1 MKTKFAPLTGLS
13 VWALHRAAGD
23 AWLISYLEMSQTEAR
38 SGIFY
43 VEPFAIAFSLELF
56 VKALVGFQ
64 DHSFNAKKA
73 SHETASLIR
82 ENTHIPTLAAI
93 AADAEL
99 MEIIEEY
106 GKAMAFK
113 YGELGMMIDRDEQKK
128 VLEAVLRIRAEL
140 GESTELTRPSAHAVT
155 AAVECSMCN
164 AHAGEPC
171 VFDDDPNLSS
181 PTKVHT
187 ARIPPGWANQVP
199 D

>member
-23 AWLISYLEMSQTEAR
+23 DWLISYLEMSQTEAR

-64 DHSFNAKKA
+64 DHTFNAKKA
-73 SHETASLIR
+73 SHGTASLIR
-82 ENTHIPTLAAI
+82 ENTHIPTLGAI
-93 AADAEL
+93 AADEEL

-113 YGELGMMIDRDEQKK
+113 YGELGMVIDRDEQKK
-128 VLEAVLRIRAEL
+128 ILEAVLQIRTEL
-140 GESTELTRPSAHAVT
+140 GERMELTRPSADAVT
-155 AAVECSMCN
+155 AAVECSICN

-181 PTKVHT
+181 PPRVHT
-187 ARIPPGWANQVP
+187 ARIPPGWVNP
-199 D
+199 GS